1 MLFILLYIHTIDF
14 CYKII
19 RAITRFCIYII
30 VKLFQYLPILIHAI
44 IHTNTNMNANALTLL
59 PNAEFSFVENSDI
72 RIENTMTDTESEY
85 DSDDELDDIELAET
99 EFDEADKEDGKYYLG
114 VQFTFRSLQKIM
126 MNCSISVPTF
136 LTQEYSRVIEY
147 LNSISSFYFHS
158 DNQLDILQ
166 LHITDHAEYT
176 VVIKTHWLRIVQRR
190 WRKVFRQRNA
200 IFAKRAS
207 VQNQEYFRTHGRY
220 LPGSHTLPTIHGMLH
235 DLSNKSKSVS
245 RE

>member
-1 MLFILLYIHTIDF
+1 
-14 CYKII
+14 
-19 RAITRFCIYII
+19 
-30 VKLFQYLPILIHAI
+30 
-44 IHTNTNMNANALTLL
+44 
-59 PNAEFSFVENSDI
+59 
-72 RIENTMTDTESEY
+72 
-85 DSDDELDDIELAET
+85 
-99 EFDEADKEDGKYYLG
+99 
-114 VQFTFRSLQKIM
+114 M

-235 DLSNKSKSVS
+235 DLSSKSKSVS